1 MNGVDDLVPGYGATV
16 QSQATMIRDICE
28 AADEAGVRGV
38 FYWEGTWIPV
48 GNTKAKN
55 SPIWE
60 EFGSGWASS
69 YAKEYDPDDAGKYYG
84 AFGGRA
90 GSRLG
95 RYKKGKRK
103 TRTTYS
109 A

>member
-48 GNTKAKN
+48 GNTKVKN

-69 YAKEYDPDDAGKYYG
+69 YAKEYDPNDAGKYYG
-84 AFGGRA
+84 AFDGRA
-90 GSRLG
+90 GSRLV
-95 RYKKGKRK
+95 
-103 TRTTYS
+103 
-109 A
+109 